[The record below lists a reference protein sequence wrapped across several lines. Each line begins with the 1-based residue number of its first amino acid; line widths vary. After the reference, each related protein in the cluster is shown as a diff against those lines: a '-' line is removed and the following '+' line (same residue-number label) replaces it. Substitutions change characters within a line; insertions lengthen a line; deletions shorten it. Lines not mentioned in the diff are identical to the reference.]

1 MIAQVENE
9 KILNMDLSTM
19 WKYQN
24 LSKIYLKGR
33 RGDSDVGTG
42 IGKVIVIGADEN
54 MKRLINTECTYSVK
68 ILNEN
73 VFGVQKCELSKDTFN
88 TLKDLDK

>member
-1 MIAQVENE
+1 
-9 KILNMDLSTM
+9 
-19 WKYQN
+19 
-24 LSKIYLKGR
+24 
-33 RGDSDVGTG
+33 
-42 IGKVIVIGADEN
+42 